1 MMMKWLIRL
10 SFPALGLLLLLIFFG
25 LNDPE
30 QVSEPVAEHEQ
41 PEIPAFE
48 GLVPSPI
55 PTEGP
60 EIVFKWQDTDGNWHY
75 ADQPPEQGRWNTLA
89 IERRDKVF
97 PRLQP
102 QEPETDWQS
111 PYSAPFSLG
120 PSAAGTN
127 GS

>member
-30 QVSEPVAEHEQ
+30 QVSEPVANEDQ

-75 ADQPPEQGRWNTLA
+75 ADQPPKQGPWYTLA
-89 IERRDKVF
+89 IER
-97 PRLQP
+97 
-102 QEPETDWQS
+102 QEKPSSLNRIPESEADWQS
-111 PYSAPFSLG
+111 PYAAPFSLG
-120 PSAAGTN
+120 PSAAGN
-127 GS
+127 SGS

>member
-1 MMMKWLIRL
+1 MIMKWLIRL

-30 QVSEPVAEHEQ
+30 QVSEPVAEEEQ

-75 ADQPPEQGRWNTLA
+75 ADQPPAQGPWNALA
-89 IERRDKVF
+89 IERPDPV
-97 PRLQP
+97 PRKP
-102 QEPETDWQS
+102 QTISPEDDWQS
-111 PYSAPFSLG
+111 PYQAPYSL
-120 PSAAGTN
+120 N
-127 GS
+127 GSPASGS